1 MRQLLKK
8 KEFEMRKLVVFR
20 GPQGSGKSYTID
32 KLGLNEWTLSSDAI
46 RSVVASPMLTSHGTM
61 IINQD
66 VNQKVFGMLH
76 DLADQRMRRG
86 ETLVIDTTG
95 MQISDFAEWRRMA
108 KEHRYKIAF
117 VDLTDVS
124 LETALARQEGRHE
137 LRKVPRQSLERFV
150 KIMKDNPLTVEDP
163 SRETLIKGDEAGSHI
178 DVLRTWLQEPVLDLS
193 AYKEVVHIGDVQGC
207 YSVLAGKDGPLANG
221 FRDDTF
227 YVFVGDLLDRGI
239 ENGKVLRWFVDNA
252 VGRDN
257 VALMH
262 GNHEDH
268 LHRWSR
274 GYDPVSNEFAYRTLP
289 QLEAEGLTPADADKV
304 CDMAREF
311 LIYTHGGR
319 TVFVNHA
326 GLSTLPG
333 DPWRVSLE
341 QYSRGTGN
349 WSDDVDSQYAA
360 NVHGVFQVHGHRN
373 EKGVAIR
380 ATSLSFNLE
389 DSVEFG
395 GHLRTCT
402 LTEDGW
408 QTKGYKNRVFR
419 PLAVRLALETINN
432 PADNR
437 TKVRKRYPDWIIKQ
451 EPTQKFFDPDLL
463 EQMKRH
469 TGVREKNSETFPHV
483 YSLNFTKDVFFDKAW
498 DDVVVKARGLFLDGE
513 TSEIVARGYDK
524 FFNIGEIAS
533 TQVDVLAET
542 LQFPVTLYAKENGYL
557 GNLGYDAR
565 RDVPMVASKST
576 ADGPFAGWF
585 RDILAE
591 KVSAPNFERLRRY
604 LRDTESSMTFEV
616 IDPVNDPHIIEYDE
630 PNIVLLD
637 IVRRATDFRKASYDT
652 VKEVGQ
658 YFGLDV
664 KQRAMRF
671 ENKIQFLA
679 WYRKAEKEGLAHT
692 FGRKPVEGFVLE
704 DASGFQTKWK
714 SPYYRFWKQMRSQH
728 HRVGRMLENSQMP
741 KDAASNIRGMNW
753 MTEEMIEKAIEFNG
767 WMLEQTPETI
777 GKDIIQ
783 ARNLFAEDRKP
794 SQNLSRSNTMA

>member
-1 MRQLLKK
+1 
-8 KEFEMRKLVVFR
+8 MRKLVVFR

-32 KLGLNEWTLSSDAI
+32 QLGLNEWTLSSDAI

-66 VNQKVFGMLH
+66 VNQQVFTMLY
-76 DLADQRMRRG
+76 DLADKRMRRG

-95 MQISDFAEWRRMA
+95 MLISDFATWRAMA
-108 KEHRYKIAF
+108 REHRYQLAF

-137 LRKVPRQSLERFV
+137 LRKVPRASLERFL

-163 SRETLIKGDEAGSHI
+163 SRETLIKGDETGSHI
-178 DVLRTWLQEPVLDLS
+178 AALKSWLEVPAVDLS
-193 AYKEVVHIGDVQGC
+193 RYSSVVHIGDVQGC

-252 VGRDN
+252 VGREN
-257 VALMH
+257 VVLMH

-274 GYDPVSNEFAYRTLP
+274 GLEPVSNEFAYRTLP

-304 CDMAREF
+304 CYMAREF
-311 LIYTHGGR
+311 FLYTHDDR
-319 TVFVNHA
+319 KVFVNHA
-326 GLSTLPG
+326 GLSTLPSE
-333 DPWRVSLE
+333 PWRVSLD

-373 EKGVAIR
+373 EKGVPIR

-395 GHLRTCT
+395 GNLRTCT
-402 LTEDGW
+402 LTRDGW
-408 QTKGYKNRVFR
+408 SAKAYKNKVFR
-419 PLAVRLALETINN
+419 PLAARLALETINN

-437 TKVRKRYPDWIIKQ
+437 IKVRKRYPDWITKQ
-451 EPTQKFFDPDLL
+451 EPSQKFFDQGLL
-463 EQMKRH
+463 EQMKQH
-469 TGVREKNSETFPHV
+469 SGVMEKTSTAFPHV
-483 YSLNFTKDVFFDKAW
+483 FSLNFTRNVFFDKAW

-524 FFNIGEIAS
+524 FFNIGELPS
-533 TQVDVLAET
+533 TQIEVLTET
-542 LQFPVTLYAKENGYL
+542 LQFPVTLYLKENGYL

-565 RDVPMVASKST
+565 NDVPMVASKST
-576 ADGPFAGWF
+576 PDGDFAGWF
-585 RDILAE
+585 RDILAD
-591 KVSAPNFERLRRY
+591 KVSPQNFERLRRY

-616 IDPVNDPHIIEYDE
+616 IDPINDPHIIEYDE
-630 PNIVLLD
+630 ANIVLLD
-637 IVRRATDFRKASYDT
+637 VVRRATDFRKASYDT
-652 VKEVGQ
+652 VKEVGE
-658 YFGLDV
+658 YFGIDV

-671 ENKIQFLA
+671 ESKIQFLA
-679 WYRKAEKEGLAHT
+679 WYRKAEKDGLAHT
-692 FGRKPVEGFVLE
+692 FNRRPVEGFVIE
-704 DASGFQTKWK
+704 DAAGFMTKWK
-714 SPYYRFWKQMRSQH
+714 APYYKFWKQMRTQH
-728 HRVGRMLENSQMP
+728 NRVRKMLENSQLP
-741 KDAASNIRGMNW
+741 RDAATAIGGWHW
-753 MTEEMIEKAIEFNG
+753 MTEEMRETALDFNG
-767 WMLEQTPETI
+767 WMLERSPETL
-777 GKDIIQ
+777 GADVIQ
-783 ARNLFAEDRKP
+783 ARNMYVADRTAAP
-794 SQNLSRSNTMA
+794 VLTRSLG

>member
-1 MRQLLKK
+1 
-8 KEFEMRKLVVFR
+8 MRKLVVFR
-20 GPQGSGKSYTID
+20 GHQGSGKSYTID

-66 VNQKVFGMLH
+66 VNQQVFGMLH
-76 DLADQRMRRG
+76 DLADKRMRRG

-95 MQISDFAEWRRMA
+95 MQISDFATWREMA
-108 KEHRYKIAF
+108 REHRYQVAF
-117 VDLTDVS
+117 VDLSGVPLD
-124 LETALARQEGRHE
+124 TALARQEGRHE
-137 LRKVPRQSLERFV
+137 LRKVPRASLERFL

-163 SRETLIKGDEAGSHI
+163 SREILIKGDEAGSQI
-178 DVLRTWLQEPVLDLS
+178 AVLKSWLEVPTIDLS
-193 AYKEVVHIGDVQGC
+193 RYSSVVHIGDLQGC
-207 YSVLAGKDGPLANG
+207 YSVLAGPDGPLANG

-252 VGRDN
+252 VGREN
-257 VALMH
+257 VVLMH

-311 LIYTHGGR
+311 FLYTHDDR
-319 TVFVNHA
+319 KVFVNHA
-326 GLSTLPG
+326 GLSTLPS
-333 DPWRVSLE
+333 DPWRVSLD

-373 EKGVAIR
+373 EKGAPIR

-389 DSVEFG
+389 DQVEFG
-395 GHLRTCT
+395 GNLRTCT
-402 LTEDGW
+402 LTRDGW
-408 QTKGYKNRVFR
+408 TTKAYKNKVFR
-419 PLAVRLALETINN
+419 PLAARLAMETINN

-437 TKVRKRYPDWIIKQ
+437 VKVRKRYPDWITKQ
-451 EPTQKFFDPDLL
+451 EPSQKYFDAGLL
-463 EQMKRH
+463 QQMKEH
-469 TGVREKNSETFPHV
+469 PGVMERTSAAFPHV
-483 YSLNFTKDVFFDKAW
+483 FSLNFTRNVFFDKAW

-513 TSEIVARGYDK
+513 TSEIVSRGYDK
-524 FFNIGEIAS
+524 FFNIGELES
-533 TQVDVLAET
+533 TQIEVLAET
-542 LQFPVTLYAKENGYL
+542 LQFPVTLYLKENGYL

-565 RDVPMVASKST
+565 KDVPMIASKST
-576 ADGPFAGWF
+576 PDGNFAGWF
-585 RDILAE
+585 RDIIAD
-591 KVSAPNFERLRRY
+591 KVSPTNFERLRRY

-630 PNIVLLD
+630 ANIVLLD
-637 IVRRATDFRKASYDT
+637 VVRRATDFRKASYDT
-652 VKEVGQ
+652 VKEVGD

-671 ENKIQFLA
+671 ENKIQLLA
-679 WYRKAEKEGLAHT
+679 WYRKAEKQGLSHT
-692 FGRKPVEGFVLE
+692 FKDKPVEGFVFE
-704 DASGFQTKWK
+704 DASGFMTKWK
-714 SPYYRFWKQMRSQH
+714 APYYKFWKQMRTQH
-728 HRVGRMLENSQMP
+728 NRVRKMLENSQMP
-741 KDAASNIRGMNW
+741 KNAATAIGGLHW
-753 MTEEMIEKAIEFNG
+753 MTEEMRETALDFNG
-767 WMLEQTPETI
+767 WMLERTPETL
-777 GKDIIQ
+777 GAGIIE
-783 ARNLFAEDRKP
+783 ARKMYVADRQL
-794 SQNLSRSNTMA
+794 SQVRTLAMG

>member
-1 MRQLLKK
+1 
-8 KEFEMRKLVVFR
+8 MRKLVVFR
-20 GPQGSGKSYTID
+20 GHQGSGKSYTIEA
-32 KLGLNEWTLSSDAI
+32 LGLGEWTLSSDAI
-46 RSVVASPMLTSHGTM
+46 RSVVASPMLTSDGRM

-66 VNQKVFGMLH
+66 VNQQVFGMLH
-76 DLADQRMRRG
+76 DLANQRMRRG
-86 ETLVIDTTG
+86 ETLIIDTTG
-95 MQISDFAEWRRMA
+95 MQISDFATWRRLA
-108 KEHRYKIAF
+108 REHRYQTAF
-117 VDLTDVS
+117 VDLSGVS
-124 LETALARQEGRHE
+124 LETALARQEGRHD
-137 LRKVPRQSLERFV
+137 LRKVPRTSLERFL

-163 SRETLIKGDEAGSHI
+163 ARETLILGDEAGSQI
-178 DVLRTWLQEPVLDLS
+178 AALRSWLEVPVPDLS
-193 AYKEVVHIGDVQGC
+193 RYTSVVHVGDIQGC
-207 YSVLAGKDGPLANG
+207 YSVLAGPEGPLANG

-252 VGRDN
+252 VGREN
-257 VALMH
+257 IVLMH

-274 GYDPVSNEFAYRTLP
+274 GHDPVSNEFAYRTLP
-289 QLEAEGLTPADADKV
+289 QLEAEGLTPADADRV

-311 LIYTHGGR
+311 FLYTHDDR
-319 TVFVNHA
+319 KVLVNHA

-373 EKGVAIR
+373 EKGVPIR

-395 GHLRTCT
+395 GNLRTCT
-402 LTEDGW
+402 LTRDGW
-408 QTKGYKNRVFR
+408 TARSYKNKVFR
-419 PLAVRLALETINN
+419 PLAARLALETISN

-437 TKVRKRYPDWIIKQ
+437 LKIRKRYPDWITKQ
-451 EPTQKFFDPDLL
+451 EPSQKFFDAGLL
-463 EQMKRH
+463 EQMKQH
-469 TGVREKNSETFPHV
+469 SGVMEKTSKAFPHV
-483 YSLNFTKDVFFDKAW
+483 VSLNFTHNVFYDKAW

-524 FFNIGEIAS
+524 FFNIGELES

-542 LQFPVTLYAKENGYL
+542 LRFPVTVYLKENGYL

-565 RDVPMVASKST
+565 NDVPLVASKST
-576 ADGPFAGWF
+576 PDGDFAGWF
-585 RDILAE
+585 RDILAD
-591 KVSAPNFERLRRY
+591 KVSPTSFERLRRY

-630 PNIVLLD
+630 ANIVLLD
-637 IVRRATDFRKASYDT
+637 VVRRATDFRKASYET
-652 VKEVGQ
+652 VKEVGD

-664 KQRAMRF
+664 KQRAMRL

-679 WYRKAEKEGLAHT
+679 WYRKAEKQGLAHT
-692 FGRKPVEGFVLE
+692 FNKKPVEGFVIE
-704 DASGFQTKWK
+704 DASGFMTKWK
-714 SPYYRFWKQMRSQH
+714 APYYRFWKQMRTQH
-728 HRVGRMLENSQMP
+728 NRVRKMLENSQMP
-741 KDAASNIRGMNW
+741 KNAATAIGGRNW
-753 MTEEMIEKAIEFNG
+753 MTEEMIENALDFNG
-767 WMLEQTPETI
+767 WLLERTPETI
-777 GKDIIQ
+777 GANIIE
-783 ARNLFAEDRKP
+783 ARNMYVADRE
-794 SQNLSRSNTMA
+794 LSPVLTAAMS

>member
-1 MRQLLKK
+1 
-8 KEFEMRKLVVFR
+8 MRKLVVFR

-32 KLGLNEWTLSSDAI
+32 KLGLNEWTMSSDAM
-46 RSVVASPMLTSHGTM
+46 RSIVASPMLTSHGTM
-61 IINQD
+61 ILNQD
-66 VNQKVFGMLH
+66 ANQTVFSMM
-76 DLADQRMRRG
+76 DKISEERMRRG

-95 MQISDFAEWRRMA
+95 LQIADFAGWRRKA
-108 KEHRYKIAF
+108 RDHRYQIAF
-117 VDLTDVS
+117 VDLSDVS

-137 LRKVPRQSLERFV
+137 LRKVPRVSLERFI
-150 KIMKDNPLTVEDP
+150 KIMKDNPLTVDDP
-163 SRETLIKGDEAGSHI
+163 ARETLIRGDETGSHI
-178 DVLRTWLQEPVLDLS
+178 DALRSWFEEPVLDLS
-193 AYKEVVHIGDVQGC
+193 AYKSVVHIGDIQGC
-207 YSVLAGKDGPLANG
+207 HTVLAGSEGPLAEG

-227 YVFVGDLLDRGI
+227 YIFVGDLLDRGI

-257 VALMH
+257 VMLMH

-289 QLEAEGLTPADADKV
+289 QLEAEGLTPSDADKV

-311 LIYTHGGR
+311 LVYTHGGR
-319 TVFVNHA
+319 KVFVNHA
-326 GLSTLPG
+326 GLSTLPA

-373 EKGVAIR
+373 EKGAAIR

-408 QTKGYKNRVFR
+408 TTRGYKNRVFR
-419 PLAVRLALETINN
+419 PLAARLALETINN

-437 TKVRKRYPDWIIKQ
+437 VKVRKRYPDWIIKQ
-451 EPTQKFFDPDLL
+451 EPTQKFFDADLL
-463 EQMKRH
+463 EQMKQH
-469 TGVREKNSETFPHV
+469 PGVMEKTSAAFPHV
-483 YSLNFTKDVFFDKAW
+483 FSLNFTRNVFFDKAW
-498 DDVVVKARGLFLDGE
+498 DDVVVKARGLFLDGD

-524 FFNIGEIAS
+524 FFNIGELES
-533 TQVDVLAET
+533 TQIEVLAET

-576 ADGPFAGWF
+576 PDGDFAGWF

-591 KVSAPNFERLRRY
+591 KVSPANFERLRRY

-616 IDPVNDPHIIEYDE
+616 IDPVNDPHIIEYDDA
-630 PNIVLLD
+630 NIVLLD
-637 IVRRATDFRKASYDT
+637 VVRRGTDFRKASYDT
-652 VKEVGQ
+652 VKEVGE
-658 YFGLDV
+658 YFGMDV
-664 KQRAMRF
+664 KQRAMRL

-679 WYRKAEKEGLAHT
+679 WYRKAEKQGLAHT
-692 FGRKPVEGFVLE
+692 FNQKPIEGFVLE
-704 DASGFQTKWK
+704 DASGFMTKWK
-714 SPYYRFWKQMRSQH
+714 APYYKFWKQMRTQH
-728 HRVGRMLENSQMP
+728 QRARKMLTNSQMP
-741 KDAASNIRGMNW
+741 KNAATAIRGQNW
-753 MTEEMIEKAIEFNG
+753 MTEEMIEKAVDFNG
-767 WMLEQTPETI
+767 WMLDRTADTI
-777 GKDIIQ
+777 GENIIE
-783 ARNLFAEDRKP
+783 ARKLYTADRKAAL
-794 SQNLSRSNTMA
+794 SVSRSMA

>member
-1 MRQLLKK
+1 
-8 KEFEMRKLVVFR
+8 MRKLVVFR

-32 KLGLNEWTLSSDAI
+32 QLGLNEWTLSSDAI

-95 MQISDFAEWRRMA
+95 LQVSDFADWRRMA

-117 VDLTDVS
+117 IDLTNVS
-124 LETALARQEGRHE
+124 LETALARQEDRHE
-137 LRKVPRQSLERFV
+137 LRKVPRQSLERFI
-150 KIMKDNPLTVEDP
+150 KIMRDNPLSVEDP
-163 SRETLIKGDEAGSHI
+163 GRETMIKGDETGSHI
-178 DVLRTWLQEPVLDLS
+178 GALRSWLEEPTLDLS
-193 AYKEVVHIGDVQGC
+193 AYKSVVHIGDVQGC
-207 YSVLAGKDGPLANG
+207 YSVLAGKDGPLADG

-227 YVFVGDLLDRGI
+227 YIFVGDLLDRGI

-274 GYDPVSNEFAYRTLP
+274 GFDPVSNEFAYRTLP
-289 QLEAEGLTPADADKV
+289 QLEAEGLTPEDADKV

-319 TVFVNHA
+319 KVFVNHA
-326 GLSTLPG
+326 GISTLPAE
-333 DPWRVSLE
+333 PWRVSLD

-373 EKGVAIR
+373 EKGVPIR

-408 QTKGYKNRVFR
+408 TTMGYKNRVFR
-419 PLAVRLALETINN
+419 PLAARLALETINN

-437 TKVRKRYPDWIIKQ
+437 IKVRKRYPDWITKQ
-451 EPTQKFFDPDLL
+451 EPSQKFFDQGLL
-463 EQMKRH
+463 EQMKQH
-469 TGVREKNSETFPHV
+469 SGVMEKTSEAFPHV
-483 YSLNFTKDVFFDKAW
+483 FSLNFTRNVFFDKAW
-498 DDVVVKARGLFLDGE
+498 DDVVVKARGLFLDAE

-524 FFNIGEIAS
+524 FFNIGELES
-533 TQVDVLAET
+533 TQVEVLAET

-576 ADGPFAGWF
+576 SDGKFADWF
-585 RDILAE
+585 REIIADKI
-591 KVSAPNFERLRRY
+591 SGPNFERLRRY

-616 IDPVNDPHIIEYDE
+616 IDPVNDPHIIEYE
-630 PNIVLLD
+630 EANIVLLD
-637 IVRRATDFRKASYDT
+637 VVRRATDFRKASYDT

-679 WYRKAEKEGLAHT
+679 WYRKAEKEGLSHT
-692 FGRKPVEGFVLE
+692 FDRKPIEGFVLE
-704 DASGFQTKWK
+704 DASGFMTKWK
-714 SPYYRFWKQMRSQH
+714 APYYKFWKQMRTQH
-728 HRVGRMLENSQMP
+728 HRVRKMLENTQMP
-741 KDAASNIRGMNW
+741 KNAATAIGGWHW
-753 MTEEMIEKAIEFNG
+753 MTEEMQTLALDFNG
-767 WMLEQTPETI
+767 WMLDRTGDTL
-777 GKDIIQ
+777 GGNIIE
-783 ARNLFAEDRKP
+783 ARKLYVEDRKAT
-794 SQNLSRSNTMA
+794 LSVAPAMAR